1 MPKLTALCFIVLSA
15 HALEP
20 FQEQTPLSMTTPNTS
35 KEQSVKWIP
44 LSSNPQETPT
54 KSTKKANKSIDESIK
69 NQIQKTMQALLK
81 PSKDEE
87 ADQ

>member
-1 MPKLTALCFIVLSA
+1 MKTFYLSLIVLSA

-20 FQEQTPLSMTTPNTS
+20 FQEQTPLGMTISNTA
-35 KEQSVKWIP
+35 KDQSVKWIP
-44 LSSNPQETPT
+44 LSSNPQEAPI

-87 ADQ
+87 ANQ